1 MALMQIKLVRVD
13 VLGIYGKSGDA
24 FPRSA
29 SLLHPDAAAAFVA
42 ACRNVAPVRCSDVF
56 RSPEQSLA
64 ARAQKSGVQPPG
76 FSAHN
81 FGLAIDVDQARMM
94 RDHNLTKPALDQAL
108 AAYGWHCHRR
118 DGVPGAFE
126 SWHYNF
132 LGQGAAEKPFLALA
146 NRTTAP
152 AAEAKILELYG
163 EAFQLDPVE
172 AQTALASLN
181 LYRGE
186 ADGILGP
193 RSKAAISAFQRSWE
207 LPATGELDQRTQR
220 TLATV
225 SAQLQITETT

>member
-1 MALMQIKLVRVD
+1 MQIKLVRVN

-24 FPRSA
+24 FPRAA
-29 SLLHPDAAAAFVA
+29 SLLHPDAAAAFEA
-42 ACRNVAPVRCSDVF
+42 FARHFAPIRCSDVF

-64 ARAQKSGVQPPG
+64 ARNQKSGVQPPG

-94 RDHNLTKPALDQAL
+94 RDHNLTKPALDKAL
-108 AAYGWHCHRR
+108 ADYGWHCHRR

-132 LGQGAAEKPFLALA
+132 LGRDSAAKPFLALA

-152 AAEAKILELYG
+152 SVEAKILELYG
-163 EAFQLDPVE
+163 AAFELDPVE
-172 AQTALASLN
+172 AQTALASVG

-186 ADGILGP
+186 ADGIFGP
-193 RSKAAISAFQRSWE
+193 RSKAALAAFQRSWE
-207 LPATGELDQRTQR
+207 LPATGELDARTQR